1 MSLLDGKVV
10 TTVDTLMQKVEY
22 NVGDTVELPCKYTV
36 VPKED
41 QPLMVYWMKVW
52 RLQHATQYTTYH
64 TVLHVTNL

>member
-41 QPLMVYWMKVW
+41 QPLMVYWMKV
-52 RLQHATQYTTYH
+52 
-64 TVLHVTNL
+64 